1 MAFWPLMIY
10 EEKEVVDAMKFWLS
24 LEESARLRQILH
36 VLFNHHLGAVI
47 SQLRLRKKLP
57 LKKKIKN
64 ARFKERELTPEL
76 VRIVIEDLDG
86 SFIKLGQL
94 LALRPDLIPIPYCE
108 ELSKLQDKVKPFPG
122 NKAVEII
129 EKEFGKPVKRLFKS
143 FDETPIAAASMGQV
157 HSAVLKDGTKVAVK
171 VQRPDIYRTVKI
183 DIKLLYRFA
192 RLVSKRYGTGIINP
206 AEIVQEFER
215 YTEIELNYLKE
226 AHNIDL
232 FYHNFEKSKALLVP
246 KVFWSHT
253 TSRVL
258 TMEYIAGKRL
268 TDISKFKPAQRKR
281 IVDTILNAEFE
292 QIFRHG
298 LFHAD
303 PHPGNYLI
311 KRNGKIALLD
321 FGIIGRLDYVMKE
334 HMTDFFVSLVNA
346 DTEGLI
352 DAALKLGITTQESDV
367 ETIRRDLYDYLAPFH
382 DTPLDK
388 IRIAD
393 LLHNIIKILREN
405 HLRISPNFVLLVKAT
420 VTLEG
425 LAQRLDPKLNFIASA
440 KPFVKKLVRERMH
453 PRRIAERAKR
463 KIETMME
470 FAGSIPRKT
479 DALLT
484 ELHDTTRDLHR
495 IDTDISSLTR
505 ELDKSSNRVTL
516 GFLAGTLFVASTIL
530 VPFQPQSTLG
540 MPVLSFIGYV
550 AAFVIT
556 ISIFLS
562 IMREKKI

>member
-1 MAFWPLMIY
+1 
-10 EEKEVVDAMKFWLS
+10 MKFWLS
-24 LEESARLRQILH
+24 IEESARLRQILH

-47 SQLRLRKKLP
+47 SHLRLRKKLP
-57 LKKKIKN
+57 LKKKLDS
-64 ARFKERELTPEL
+64 ARFKEKDLTPEL
-76 VRIVIEDLDG
+76 VRQVIEDLDG

-108 ELSKLQDKVKPFPG
+108 ELSKLQDEVKPFPG

-129 EKEFGKPVKRLFKS
+129 EKELGKPVKNLFKS
-143 FDETPIAAASMGQV
+143 FDETPVAAASMGQV

-183 DIKLLYRFA
+183 DIKLLYRLA
-192 RLVSKRYGTGIINP
+192 RLISKRYGTGIINP
-206 AEIVQEFER
+206 VEIVREFER
-215 YTEIELNYLKE
+215 YTESELNYLKE

-232 FYHNFEKSKALLVP
+232 FYHNFEKSKALIVP
-246 KVFWSHT
+246 KVFWTHT

-281 IVDTILNAEFE
+281 VVDTILNAEFE
-292 QIFRHG
+292 QIFHHG

-311 KRNGKIALLD
+311 KRNLKIALLD

-334 HMTDFFVSLVNA
+334 HMTDLFVSIVNA
-346 DTEGLI
+346 DTQGLI

-367 ETIRRDLYDYLAPFH
+367 EKIRRDLYDYLAPFH
-382 DTPLDK
+382 DIPLDK

-405 HLRISPNFVLLVKAT
+405 HLKISPNFVLLVKAT

-425 LAQRLDPKLNFIASA
+425 LAQRLDPKLNFITSA
-440 KPFVKKLVRERMH
+440 KPFVKKLVRERMQ
-453 PRRIAERAKR
+453 PKRIVERAKR
-463 KIETMME
+463 KVETMME

-484 ELHDTTRDLHR
+484 ELQDTTRDLHR
-495 IDTDISSLTR
+495 IDTDISSLTQ

-562 IMREKKI
+562 IVREKKI